1 MNLRWLCS
9 AGLFMLMSACSMPAI
24 TDSSNVV
31 LNAPVN
37 PDALTVL
44 DHHVIPR
51 GARVDGLKITEL
63 SGLAWDEDE
72 QLLYAVSDKGRVYHF
87 RLKIKDDLIESVT
100 PVFGAK
106 LRNAKGKKLKKYQRD
121 AEGLMVWNASNG
133 KKGDTQLIISLE
145 GKPRLVRFT
154 PQGRMIADIAVP
166 KPLRDRHRLRKSNSG
181 LESVTYHNSYG
192 LMTAPEESLKGQPK
206 NLHTVYAA
214 KKQWSFMAYPAP
226 NSSITALEMIEGTNE
241 LLVLERAWNG
251 VLEPMV
257 ISLRRVN
264 LDECSD
270 EGECKAEN
278 LKVFSSVLSVD
289 NFEGM
294 TAIGN
299 NRYLI
304 VSDDG
309 KSDLLRTLLTLFKV
323 EYRSKVSAY

>member
-1 MNLRWLCS
+1 
-9 AGLFMLMSACSMPAI
+9 
-24 TDSSNVV
+24 
-31 LNAPVN
+31 
-37 PDALTVL
+37 
-44 DHHVIPR
+44 
-51 GARVDGLKITEL
+51 
-63 SGLAWDEDE
+63 
-72 QLLYAVSDKGRVYHF
+72 
-87 RLKIKDDLIESVT
+87 
-100 PVFGAK
+100 
-106 LRNAKGKKLKKYQRD
+106 KKYQRD

-166 KPLRDRHRLRKSNSG
+166 RPLRDRHRLRKSNSG

-251 VLEPMV
+251 ALEPMV
-257 ISLRRVN
+257 ISL
-264 LDECSD
+264 
-270 EGECKAEN
+270 
-278 LKVFSSVLSVD
+278 VD

-323 EYRSKVSAY
+323 E

>member
-1 MNLRWLCS
+1 MNVRWFS
-9 AGLFMLMSACSMPAI
+9 SVGLFMCLSACSMPAI
-24 TDSSNVV
+24 TDSSNVSEGAT
-31 LNAPVN
+31 LNK
-37 PDALTVL
+37 LTVL

-51 GARVDGLKITEL
+51 DAEVDGLKIAEL

-87 RLKIKDDLIESVT
+87 ELQIENDLITSVKAIY
-100 PVFGAK
+100 GAK
-106 LRNAKGKKLKKYQRD
+106 LRDASGKKLKKNKRD

-133 KKGDTQLIISLE
+133 KKGDTQLVISLE

-154 PQGRMIADIAVP
+154 PAGSVIKDIAVP
-166 KPLRDRHRLRKSNSG
+166 APLRDRRKLRASNSG
-181 LESVTYHNSYG
+181 LESVTYHNKHG
-192 LMTAPEESLKGQPK
+192 FMTAPEESLKGQPK

-214 KKQWSFMAYPAP
+214 KKRWSFMAYPAP
-226 NSSITALEMIEGTNE
+226 NSSITALDMIEGTNN
-241 LLVLERAWNG
+241 LLVMERAWNG
-251 VLEPMV
+251 FLEPMV

-264 LDECSD
+264 LDTCSD
-270 EGECKAEN
+270 KGECKAEN

-294 TAIGN
+294 TPIGN
-299 NRYLI
+299 NRYLM

-323 EYRSKVSAY
+323 E